1 MRRPHPSPPLN
12 LLTPQSLAGQL
23 PWEGSLCWKEKA
35 VYIHEHCLGIAV
47 DGKSH
52 STEEEAQAYDPH
64 CTSILESLGIQVVEG
79 VDYRLGRVCS
89 QIRTILMRPK
99 QAPLKGSCPVGTE
112 GSDYSL
118 SKNES
123 ALPKIE
129 RQGGDSRKPKGKSLI
144 ILLAT
149 LLFLSGPPAF
159 AQKTS
164 GQVVLT
170 LDPPVRQLL
179 PFEAEAEQQR
189 PPPRFRFEAQDSQ
202 GKVLSRV
209 RMQIKMVTP
218 KTNPWIS
225 TDFPIVEG
233 TELLSLDVPAA
244 QGVVEFEQMLPI
256 RGAYQVF
263 VNVLPMQDTSA
274 VPLIEQ
280 VLTVYV
286 PENPVKFRNFAILAG
301 ICVLV
306 GVLGG
311 AFIGKSGGTEI
322 LPEPMRL
329 LLIGLTLTAMAA
341 LIFVNVSAESQGGH
355 ADMSGMA
362 NSVSPVSAPAQDRER
377 ELNLDGVKE
386 ARVGTA
392 ESFQAKLTD
401 RRTGQLIPSAF
412 EVSVINTEK
421 NWKLFS
427 IATPVDNQM
436 RWRQQFFDGSA
447 HRIEV
452 QTPPYKGRPALITKS
467 SVSVEG
473 IAPPLFVR
481 LKALAYLTGFVALGL
496 FGTIGLKL
504 RSARTGVSS

>member
-1 MRRPHPSPPLN
+1 MRPSLSPPAPLPQERGVRN
-12 LLTPQSLAGQL
+12 HGSVPPLLRERG
-23 PWEGSLCWKEKA
+23 
-35 VYIHEHCLGIAV
+35 LG
-47 DGKSH
+47 G
-52 STEEEAQAYDPH
+52 
-64 CTSILESLGIQVVEG
+64 EG
-79 VDYRLGRVCS
+79 VL
-89 QIRTILMRPK
+89 I
-99 QAPLKGSCPVGTE
+99 
-112 GSDYSL
+112 
-118 SKNES
+118 
-123 ALPKIE
+123 
-129 RQGGDSRKPKGKSLI
+129 LI
-144 ILLAT
+144 IT

-159 AQKTS
+159 AQT
-164 GQVVLT
+164 GQGKVLLT
-170 LDPPVRQLL
+170 LDPPVRQLI
-179 PFEAEAEQQR
+179 PFEAEAEQQKS
-189 PPPRFRFEAQDSQ
+189 PPRFRFEAQDSQ

-209 RMQIKMVTP
+209 RMQIKIVTP

-256 RGAYQVF
+256 RGVYQVF
-263 VNVLPMQDTSA
+263 VNVLPMQDASA
-274 VPLIEQ
+274 TPLVKQ
-280 VLTVYV
+280 VLTVDV

-301 ICVLV
+301 ICILV

-311 AFIGKSGGTEI
+311 AFIGRSGRTDI
-322 LPEPMRL
+322 LPEAMRL

-341 LIFVNVSAESQGGH
+341 LIFINVSAESQGGH
-355 ADMSGMA
+355 TDMAGMA
-362 NSVSPVSAPAQDRER
+362 NSMLPVSAPSIAQDRER
-377 ELNLDGVKE
+377 VLNLDGVKE

-401 RRTGQLIPSAF
+401 RHTDQSIPSAF

-427 IATPVDNQM
+427 IATPVDDQV

-452 QTPPYKGRPALITKS
+452 QTPPYSGRPALVTKS

>member
-1 MRRPHPSPPLN
+1 
-12 LLTPQSLAGQL
+12 
-23 PWEGSLCWKEKA
+23 
-35 VYIHEHCLGIAV
+35 
-47 DGKSH
+47 
-52 STEEEAQAYDPH
+52 
-64 CTSILESLGIQVVEG
+64 
-79 VDYRLGRVCS
+79 
-89 QIRTILMRPK
+89 
-99 QAPLKGSCPVGTE
+99 
-112 GSDYSL
+112 
-118 SKNES
+118 
-123 ALPKIE
+123 
-129 RQGGDSRKPKGKSLI
+129 
-144 ILLAT
+144 
-149 LLFLSGPPAF
+149 LLFFGVPPAF
-159 AQKTS
+159 AETGQ

-170 LDPPVRQLL
+170 LDPPVRQLI
-179 PFEAEAEQQR
+179 PFEAEAEQQK
-189 PPPRFRFEAQDSQ
+189 PPPRFRLEAQDSQ

-209 RMQIKMVTP
+209 RMQVKIVTP

-263 VNVLPMQDTSA
+263 VNVLPMQAVPA

-280 VLTVYV
+280 VLTVDV

-301 ICVLV
+301 ICILV
-306 GVLGG
+306 GILGG
-311 AFIGKSGGTEI
+311 TFIGKSGGAEI

-329 LLIGLTLTAMAA
+329 LLMGLALTAMAA
-341 LIFVNVSAESQGGH
+341 LIFINVSAESQGGH
-355 ADMSGMA
+355 TGMA
-362 NSVSPVSAPAQDRER
+362 GMAHKMSNTPSLAQDREQV
-377 ELNLDGVKE
+377 LNLKGAKE

-392 ESFQAKLTD
+392 ESFLAKLTD
-401 RRTGQLIPSAF
+401 WRTGQPVPSAF

-427 IATPVDNQM
+427 MATPVDDQV

-452 QTPPYKGRPALITKS
+452 QTPPYRGRPALITKS

-473 IAPPLFVR
+473 IAPPPFVR

-504 RSARTGVSS
+504 RSSRTGVSS